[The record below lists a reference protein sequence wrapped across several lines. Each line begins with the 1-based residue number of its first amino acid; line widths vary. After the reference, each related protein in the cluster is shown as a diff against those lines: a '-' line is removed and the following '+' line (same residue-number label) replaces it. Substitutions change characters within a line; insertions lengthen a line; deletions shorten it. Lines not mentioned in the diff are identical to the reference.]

1 MSEPKT
7 AVLHLNPSK
16 NHEKIDGMEDNA
28 TIDFGSYM
36 DARRALVDRALE
48 RYLPAEDTYPE
59 SLSRA
64 MRYSVM
70 SGGKRFRPI
79 LCIASFEACAGQ
91 GDAALPIACAIE
103 LIHTYSLIHDDLP
116 CMDDDDL
123 RRGRPTSHKVFGE
136 AVAVL
141 AGDALLSFAVE
152 IVVREGTRLVPS
164 ERIVRIVGD
173 LLKAAGPEGMVAGQV
188 VDMASEGKPA
198 DAETVKFI
206 HRHKTGALI
215 SSSAR
220 CGAIAA
226 GAIESV
232 IDRVSSYG
240 ARVGLAFQ
248 IVDDVLDAEGTFGN
262 LKAASGLDEKKRK
275 LTYPSVFGLEES
287 KAVAARL
294 AREAKDAIAPLG
306 HAGLP
311 LQLLAD
317 LVVNRSS

>member
-1 MSEPKT
+1 MNQT
-7 AVLHLNPSK
+7 G
-16 NHEKIDGMEDNA
+16 KID
-28 TIDFGSYM
+28 IKSYM
-36 DARRALVDRALE
+36 EARRALVDQALE
-48 RYLPAEDTYPE
+48 RYLPAENTYPE
-59 SLSRA
+59 NLSQA

-79 LCIASFEACAGQ
+79 LCIASFEACAGE
-91 GDAALPIACAIE
+91 GDAVVPIACAIE
-103 LIHTYSLIHDDLP
+103 LVHTYSLIHDDLP

-152 IVVREGTRLVPS
+152 LVMREGPRLVPP

-173 LLKAAGPEGMVAGQV
+173 LFKAAGPEGMVAGQV
-188 VDMASEGKPA
+188 VDMASEGKAA
-198 DAETVKFI
+198 DAETVGFI

-215 SSSAR
+215 ASAAR

-232 IDRVSSYG
+232 IERLSTYG

-248 IVDDVLDAEGTFGN
+248 IVDDVLDVEGKFGG
-262 LKAASGLDEKKRK
+262 LKAASGLDQKKQK
-275 LTYPSVFGLEES
+275 MTYPVVFGLEES

-294 AREAKDAIAPLG
+294 VREAKDAIAPLG
-306 HAGLP
+306 QAGLP